1 MGSLKKNTRKGK
13 KSKKYK
19 KYRRQTGGD
28 QYSLDRNIKE
38 INECIWRKKM
48 EKQQRDE
55 EAYRQELLRES
66 TSDHRKEV
74 KEYLYLLPEEDDS
87 EVVVK
92 TFDTMGRIINNDA
105 LEEYLKYF
113 DIKTVTSDD
122 FDELKEEIIS
132 EIVPDSGET
141 PKGYGNFI
149 RKIDSLTYDG
159 GLEMIEDKDKFG
171 KKGTKGT
178 PATGLYQNPGEN
190 EEKIKYVEQLKLFFS
205 DYNKSQYKKFK
216 DMFKLCSDE
225 TSDPDSM
232 ICQIRDGGLPLMVL
246 EDSEL
251 DALLHSMYVS
261 ANEVEESYEL
271 YASEKKYNFHKIIKE
286 MVVFII
292 ENVYNFEELKAYA
305 KFFIDE
311 KEMFKLF
318 FKYRIEDPEVN
329 TILHVAYAYL
339 TKQTHK
345 TITDIVKGND
355 PLKDFLKKVNPD
367 NFQQLPEKVLEYWDT
382 QCSSGTK
389 TRGQIAK
396 ELNQLKSIHD
406 SMLGCSIL
414 NKRKPTSGG
423 SRKKTKKKNKF
434 NGGAGLSINE
444 SDIKDI
450 LVDIAT
456 KAFQQDKKDFYHDS
470 SHDNL
475 ITTSYGKEDQNT
487 LEAFCS
493 DGVTVSEKIKS
504 FGKFFLINDKG
515 LPDETV
521 FPNPCGDSFNN
532 TLSFV
537 IDAGSFKQ
545 FRPYHKN
552 KCENEENFK
561 TTKNISN
568 YVDPAA
574 TGKGDLYRC
583 YSMLSQSG
591 NTVKEQAIDGA
602 NRFVKLCVAFTKALI
617 LKGAQDLEHNSLTP
631 STADYKY
638 IFEYLENVK
647 VIDIY
652 KSDLVCLYKN
662 NKERFVW
669 EGNQSPMA
677 AFINSAYDE
686 SNTKKIASQR
696 SRNSNSKFLTQF
708 FEKVKKDGI
717 KKEATVI
724 KIGMCRILKY
734 MGDKSH
740 IIACVILI
748 LITKKPYIVQTI
760 DRLLS
765 KAIIQ
770 VIEYCKVKSKENQ
783 KYADISKKLG
793 VMISGGELNKPP
805 KYAQGLPAYSNIFS
819 NNNLDFVTN
828 PYNILFLYFTGDPIT
843 AKEGIITE
851 ICKNLAEFAQVFT
864 QIENDPQREPYRTI
878 YYVTSMCYRVAGNTY
893 EEADDESL
901 IKGQLE
907 EDLVIKDNSPTDP
920 INISNIISQ
929 RDDETQLIQRDD
941 ETKLIQRDDETQLI
955 KLGDKLVT
963 AASDASED
971 EDKED
976 KLDEFIEALTNED
989 LFKFMSLYKKVE
1001 SVKKNKDDF
1010 DRLYK
1015 KYVENRPGGL
1025 NYLLKEKTPMRA
1037 PRVSTVKFRVE
1048 QEKGHRLYIWNDKK
1062 KVGLFPPFTVINPE
1076 IRFSEYY
1083 KLLSLSFEEPKY
1095 GTDDQRRDIR
1105 DHCQQLVEYIE
1116 ALEVSLKDEKYPYDD
1131 TLYGVIK
1138 LSLGY
1143 EDPTPESDGGSL
1155 ANHRY
1160 AITKRFE
1167 EGTLTGFVNRAQ
1179 GFIPSLIKIVEL
1191 SRNIV
1196 NEESTTT
1203 GQA

>member
-113 DIKTVTSDD
+113 DIKTVTPKD
-122 FDELKEEIIS
+122 FKDLKENIKS
-132 EIVPDSGET
+132 EIKSKYGET

-149 RKIDSLTYDG
+149 SNIGNLTYEG
-159 GLEMIEDKDKFG
+159 GLRLIEESFEIEETKGTKRTKG
-171 KKGTKGT
+171 TKGTKGT
-178 PATGLYQNPGEN
+178 PATGLHIYPN
-190 EEKIKYVEQLKLFFS
+190 EKEKIGYVEQLKLFF

-216 DMFKLCSDE
+216 DRFKLCSDE

-232 ICQIRDGGLPLMVL
+232 LCQIRDGGLPKIVL

-261 ANEVEESYEL
+261 AHEVEESYEL
-271 YASEKKYNFHKIIKE
+271 YASETEKKYNFHKIIKE
-286 MVVFII
+286 IVVFII

-339 TKQTHK
+339 TKQTHQK
-345 TITDIVKGND
+345 IADIVKGND
-355 PLKDFLKKVNPD
+355 PLKDFLKEVTPD
-367 NFQQLPEKVLEYWDT
+367 NFQQLPEKVLEYWDR

-389 TRGQIAK
+389 TRGQTAK

-423 SRKKTKKKNKF
+423 ARKKTKKKNKL

-444 SDIKDI
+444 NDIKDI

-574 TGKGDLYRC
+574 TGKGELYRC

-677 AFINSAYDE
+677 AFINTAYDE

-717 KKEATVI
+717 KKGEKEI
-724 KIGMCRILKY
+724 KIGICRILKY

-748 LITKKPYIVQTI
+748 LITGKPYIVQTI

-783 KYADISKKLG
+783 KYANISKNLG

-805 KYAQGLPAYSNIFS
+805 KYAQGLPAYSNIFN

-851 ICKNLAEFAQVFT
+851 ICKNLADFAEVFK
-864 QIENDPQREPYRTI
+864 NDLQREPIRTI

-893 EEADDESL
+893 EGADKESL

-907 EDLVIKDNSPTDP
+907 EDLVTNEDNSPTEP
-920 INISNIISQ
+920 INISSITAQ
-929 RDDETQLIQRDD
+929 RDDETQLI
-941 ETKLIQRDDETQLI
+941 E
-955 KLGDKLVT
+955 LGDKLVT
-963 AASDASED
+963 AARAASED

-1025 NYLLKEKTPMRA
+1025 NYLLKEKTNMRA

-1048 QEKGHRLYIWNDKK
+1048 QERGNVHIWNDRKK
-1062 KVGLFPPFTVINPE
+1062 EGLFPPFTVINPE

-1095 GTDDQRRDIR
+1095 GSGDQREKIR
-1105 DHCQQLVEYIE
+1105 DHCQQLIDYIT
-1116 ALEVSLKDEKYPYDD
+1116 ALEDSLKEEKYPYDD

-1179 GFIPSLIKIVEL
+1179 GFITSIIKIVEL

-1196 NEESTTT
+1196 NDV
-1203 GQA
+1203 

>member
-1 MGSLKKNTRKGK
+1 MGSLKKNSRKGK

-19 KYRRQTGGD
+19 KIRRQKGGD

-48 EKQQRDE
+48 EKEQRDE

-66 TSDHRKEV
+66 TSDHRKKV

-113 DIKTVTSDD
+113 DIKPVTPED
-122 FDELKEEIIS
+122 FDELKEKIKS
-132 EIVPDSGET
+132 EIKSKYGEN
-141 PKGYGNFI
+141 PVGFVNFKKGI
-149 RKIDSLTYDG
+149 KDLTYDG
-159 GLEMIEDKDKFG
+159 NIEAIEEKFG
-171 KKGTKGT
+171 KDATKKPKT
-178 PATGLYQNPGEN
+178 RPTILYLNRGEN
-190 EEKIKYVEQLKLFFS
+190 EEKIKYVEQLKLFFN
-205 DYNKSQYKKFK
+205 DYNKSQYQKFK
-216 DMFKLCSDE
+216 ARFELCSDE
-225 TSDPDSM
+225 TSYPNSM
-232 ICQIRDGGLPLMVL
+232 LCQIRDEGLPKMVS

-251 DALLHSMYVS
+251 EALLHSMYVS
-261 ANEVEESYEL
+261 AHEVEESYEL
-271 YASEKKYNFHKIIKE
+271 YASETEKKYNFHKIIKE

-318 FKYRIEDPEVN
+318 FKYRIENPEVN

-345 TITDIVKGND
+345 TIADIVKGND
-355 PLKDFLKKVNPD
+355 PLKDFLKEVNPD

-389 TRGQIAK
+389 TRGQTAK

-406 SMLGCSIL
+406 SMLGCRIL
-414 NKRKPTSGG
+414 NERKPTSGG
-423 SRKKTKKKNKF
+423 ARKKTKKKNKL

-444 SDIKDI
+444 NDIKDI

-552 KCENEENFK
+552 KCENEENYPNFK

-617 LKGAQDLEHNSLTP
+617 LKGAQDLDHHDLKP
-631 STADYKY
+631 STDDYKY

-677 AFINSAYDE
+677 SFINEAKG
-686 SNTKKIASQR
+686 TKIASQR

-708 FEKVKKDGI
+708 FNQVKKDGI
-717 KKEATVI
+717 KKGATET
-724 KIGMCRILKY
+724 KIGICRILKY

-748 LITKKPYIVQTI
+748 LITGKPYIVQTI

-783 KYADISKKLG
+783 KYANISKNLG

-805 KYAQGLPAYSNIFS
+805 KYAQGLPAYSNIFN

-828 PYNILFLYFTGDPIT
+828 PYNILFLYFTGDPIA

-851 ICKNLAEFAQVFT
+851 ICKNLAEFAQVF
-864 QIENDPQREPYRTI
+864 DPQTSPKLKPQSSEPIRTI
-878 YYVTSMCYRVAGNTY
+878 FYVTSMCYKARGNTFK
-893 EEADDESL
+893 EADKELLIKEQLQATLDESVPFSVRD
-901 IKGQLE
+901 IK
-907 EDLVIKDNSPTDP
+907 ITRPDNRQEVNGENS
-920 INISNIISQ
+920 S
-929 RDDETQLIQRDD
+929 EL
-941 ETKLIQRDDETQLI
+941 TKL
-955 KLGDKLVT
+955 GPALVE
-963 AASDASED
+963 AASGAED
-971 EDKED
+971 N
-976 KLDEFIEALTNED
+976 LDEFIEALTNED

-1025 NYLLKEKTPMRA
+1025 NYLLKEKTNMRS

-1048 QEKGHRLYIWNDKK
+1048 QEGGHGLYIWNDKK

-1083 KLLSLSFEEPKY
+1083 KLLSLSFE
-1095 GTDDQRRDIR
+1095 DIR

-1116 ALEVSLKDEKYPYDD
+1116 ALEDSLKNEKYPYDD

-1179 GFIPSLIKIVEL
+1179 GFITSIIKIVEL
-1191 SRNIV
+1191 SKNIV
-1196 NEESTTT
+1196 NEKSTTT